1 MFPLRRVAAAT
12 IGGRAAL
19 GAVAIALA
27 ACGGQHTTA
36 AAPASPPA
44 SSSAPR
50 SSSPATA
57 AAGAAVHFPNQL
69 LGQNKNTS
77 AAAKQVIGILNR
89 EFVSRLTAEL
99 GGGEAA
105 IYGGGESVTAPT
117 TDFFFV
123 IATALAKP
131 ISPDVF
137 ARSLQSSMVARGITN
152 AKLFPAGVSG
162 GALVCGQTRSD
173 IICSWA
179 DHVSL
184 GIVLYSPGFASS
196 LSDGASKTRQTRSAV
211 VH

>member
-1 MFPLRRVAAAT
+1 MFPVHRVAAAT
-12 IGGRAAL
+12 VGGRAAL
-19 GAVAIALA
+19 GAAAIVLA

-36 AAPASPPA
+36 AVPASSPA
-44 SSSAPR
+44 SSSAPQSG
-50 SSSPATA
+50 SSATT

-69 LGQNKNTS
+69 LGRNKNTS
-77 AAAKQVIGILNR
+77 AAAKQVVGILNR

-99 GGGEAA
+99 GGGAAA
-105 IYGGGESVTAPT
+105 IYGGGKSATTPT

-123 IATALAKP
+123 IATALARP

-137 ARSLQSSMVARGITN
+137 AHRLQSSMLSRGATN
-152 AKLFPAGVSG
+152 VKLFPAGAYG
-162 GALVCGQTRSD
+162 GVLVCGQTHSD